1 MYLLKY
7 TEQWDDNRTGLRW
20 SIEAKCMKVSCNL
33 KNIFLEKFEVEVKNG
48 SKYAIIFSGLLGK
61 GKWLIDAIFGL

>member
-1 MYLLKY
+1 
-7 TEQWDDNRTGLRW
+7 
-20 SIEAKCMKVSCNL
+20 MKVSCNL